1 MTLVQTLIA
10 FLIALTILIFVHELG
25 HYLVARWCGV
35 KVLRFS
41 IGFGRTIFTRRVGP
55 DQTEWSVSLLPLGGY
70 VKMLDERE
78 SPDEPI
84 DPKELHRAFNRQSL
98 GKRSLIVA
106 AGPAANFLL
115 AITLYW
121 LINLIGVEEP
131 AAILDRPAATSAA
144 AQAGIAA
151 GDRVVAVDG
160 AEVRSWNELRLKLL
174 DGVIERRPVRLGVR
188 RDTGAAEV
196 TLDTSSLAPG
206 SVEKDFLRLLGLDLA
221 AGRIVV
227 ASVLPDGAAAR
238 DGLKSGDEIVGSDG
252 RPLAR
257 AGELIEM
264 IRENAGKPL
273 TLDVQRGDTR
283 LIVRVTPDARV
294 SDRPEDN
301 GRTIGRIGA
310 GLNNRIAMEMVRYGA
325 FESLTRGVHQTWD
338 MSLFSLRMLGKMLTG
353 DLSWRNLSGPV
364 AIADYAGQSAR
375 IGWYAYV
382 SFLALISISLGVLNL
397 LPIPV
402 LDGGHLVYYGLEA
415 LKGKPLSER
424 FIQLTQKAGLAVIGA
439 LMVVALFNDITRLIG
454 P

>member
-10 FLIALTILIFVHELG
+10 FLIALTVLIFVHELG

-41 IGFGRTIFTRRVGP
+41 IGFGKTIFTRRVGP

-115 AITLYW
+115 AIALYW
-121 LINLIGVEEP
+121 LVNLIGVEEP

-188 RDTGAAEV
+188 RGGDAAEL

-221 AGRIVV
+221 AGRILV

-238 DGLKSGDEIVGSDG
+238 DGLKSGDEIVGGDG

-294 SDRPEDN
+294 SERPEDN

-325 FESLTRGVHQTWD
+325 FESLTRGVRQTWD
-338 MSLFSLRMLGKMLTG
+338 MSLFSLRMLGKMLMG
-353 DLSWRNLSGPV
+353 ELSLRNLSGPV
-364 AIADYAGQSAR
+364 
-375 IGWYAYV
+375 
-382 SFLALISISLGVLNL
+382 
-397 LPIPV
+397 
-402 LDGGHLVYYGLEA
+402 
-415 LKGKPLSER
+415 
-424 FIQLTQKAGLAVIGA
+424 T
-439 LMVVALFNDITRLIG
+439 
-454 P
+454 